1 MKKQAISVT
10 LFLICAMIFTMAA
23 CGHKS
28 YASLEEWYADNPSEK
43 LEKMN
48 FSEGSSTFSMG
59 LSVEENVLIYKMNYG
74 TRIFGNDELTNKL
87 FTAMFDKAF
96 IEDKERNNKIINQL
110 ADKSGIDA
118 SLISLR
124 FEIYNPGETKPCYQ
138 KTYPE

>member
-1 MKKQAISVT
+1 MKKQASFVT
-10 LFLICAMIFTMAA
+10 LFMICAMILTMVA
-23 CGHKS
+23 CGRKS

-48 FSEGSSTFSMG
+48 FSEGSSTASMG
-59 LSVEENVLIYKMNYG
+59 LSVEENVLVYKMNYG
-74 TRIFGNDELTNKL
+74 TRIFGNDEMINKI
-87 FTAMFDKAF
+87 FTATFDKAF
-96 IEDKERNNKIINQL
+96 IEDEERNNKIIKQL

-138 KTYPE
+138 RTYPE